1 MKKTF
6 VAPRLT
12 EEANLAALTLGNA
25 VVSGRLQN

>member
-12 EEANLAALTLGNA
+12 EEANLAALTLGNV
-25 VVSGRLQN
+25 VVSGRAQS